1 MAVADI
7 IRILG
12 VNPVYRNR
20 VVHTEISEPEFPEY
34 GTLEIPL
41 EDTLTSYLKQHR
53 IRLYSHQCEAINRIR
68 SGKNVIITTPTA
80 SGKTL
85 AFNIPVFAC
94 LEADP
99 EARALY
105 LYPTKAL
112 SNDQLATLEQMAQFT
127 GISARPAIYDGD
139 TPQSKRAAIREN
151 SRVIISNPYELHH
164 VLSWHAKWRPFF
176 SKLKFIIID
185 EAHRYRGVFGSH
197 IAFLLRRLERVCH
210 FYGSEPKFILSTAT
224 LANPMEFAG
233 KLTGLPFELVD
244 VDGSPHGRKHFVL
257 YNPFYDGVGER
268 STYQETKDL
277 LVSCVK
283 DNLQT
288 LCFTGARKMAELVT
302 LWAREDARRSS
313 ARLSES
319 ISAYRAGYLP
329 EERRAIERQLKE
341 GTMKGVVST
350 NALELGIDVGSLDAV
365 IIAGY
370 PGTMMSTRQQAGRA
384 GRKGGDSLAILV
396 AFANPLD
403 QYFMHHPQ
411 NFFSRSHEHAIID
424 TGNPY
429 IISGHLLCAAA
440 ELPLRETPDREYFGA
455 TFPELLYELASADL
469 IKKTSRGWVYSGRG
483 RAADAVTLD
492 GIPESSFRI
501 LCHGRLLETMDRAQ
515 AYREAH
521 KGAIMLHQGETF
533 VVNEMDLETHTVR
546 VTETDVDYYTQP
558 LKEVDLSIIDILETR
573 MVHGARCAFGDV
585 EVTEKYTGYKIK
597 RKDTIIGIE
606 PLDLPPITFRT
617 KAFWVIS
624 APGTEQRIIDSN
636 LDLAGGLHGAEHA
649 IIALMPLHVMCDRW
663 DIGGLSSPGFGE
675 NCEPTVFVYDG
686 YEGGIGLAEKAYE
699 ILSEVFS
706 SAHELVRDCGCDEGC
721 PSCIYSPK
729 CGNDNQPLDKEAAIL
744 ILGDLC
750 TPTERSECSGFST
763 ESEQVFPPPGDI
775 NLRVSPDVPGS
786 PVPVH
791 QQK

>member
-1 MAVADI
+1 MAVADV
-7 IRILG
+7 IRLLG

-20 VVHTEISEPEFPEY
+20 VAHIEISEPELPQF
-34 GTLEIPL
+34 GTLEVPPG
-41 EDTLTSYLKQHR
+41 DTLASYLTQHR
-53 IRLYSHQCEAINRIR
+53 IRLYSHQCDVINRIR

-85 AFNIPVFAC
+85 AFNLPVFEGLEGDSEAC
-94 LEADP
+94 
-99 EARALY
+99 ALY

-112 SNDQLATLEQMAQFT
+112 SNDQLATLEQMVQFT

-151 SRVIISNPYELHH
+151 SRILISNPYELHL

-176 SKLKFIIID
+176 SHLKFIVID

-197 IAFLLRRLERVCH
+197 IALLLRRLVRLCDH
-210 FYGSEPKFILSTAT
+210 YGSAPQFILSTAT
-224 LANPMEFAG
+224 LANPLEFAG

-244 VDGSPHGRKHFVL
+244 EDGSPHGRKHFIL
-257 YNPFYDGVGER
+257 YNPFYDGIGER

-283 DNLQT
+283 ENLQT
-288 LCFTGARKMAELVT
+288 LCFTGSRKMAELVT
-302 LWAREDARRSS
+302 LWAREDVRRSS

-329 EERRAIERQLKE
+329 EERRVIERQLKE

-384 GRKGGDSLAILV
+384 GRKGDESLAILV

-411 NFFSRSHEHAIID
+411 HFFSRSHEHATID

-429 IISGHLLCAAA
+429 IVSGHLLCAAA
-440 ELPLRETPDREYFGA
+440 ELPLRETPDHEYFGES
-455 TFPELLYELASADL
+455 FPELLSELASSDL
-469 IKKTSRGWVYSGRG
+469 IRKTSRGWVYSGRG
-483 RAADAVTLD
+483 RAADAVRLD
-492 GIPESSFRI
+492 GIPGSTFRI

-521 KGAIMLHQGETF
+521 KGAIMLHQGETY
-533 VVNEMDLETHTVR
+533 VVNEMDIEMHTVW

-558 LKEVDLSIIDILETR
+558 LKEVDLSIIETLETH
-573 MVHGARCAFGDV
+573 MITGVKCAFGDV
-585 EVTEKYTGYKIK
+585 EVTEQYTGYKIK
-597 RKDTIIGIE
+597 RKDTIIGVE
-606 PLDLPPITFRT
+606 PLFLPPLTFRT
-617 KAFWVIS
+617 KAFWFVP
-624 APGTEQRIIDSN
+624 APETEHRIVHSN
-636 LDLAGGLHGAEHA
+636 LDLAGGLHGTEHA

-663 DIGGLSSPGFGE
+663 DIGGLSSPAFGE
-675 NCEPTVFVYDG
+675 NCEPTIFVYDG
-686 YEGGIGLAEKAYE
+686 YEGGIGLAEKAFE
-699 ILSEVFS
+699 ILPDVFS

-729 CGNDNQPLDKEAAIL
+729 CGNDNQPLDKEATVL
-744 ILGDLC
+744 ILRDLC
-750 TPTERSECSGFST
+750 TFTEKSECPGLSA
-763 ESEQVFPPPGDI
+763 ESEQAFP
-775 NLRVSPDVPGS
+775 
-786 PVPVH
+786 
-791 QQK
+791 

>member
-1 MAVADI
+1 MAVADV
-7 IRILG
+7 IRLLS

-20 VVHTEISEPEFPEY
+20 MIYTETTGPVPPRY
-34 GTLEIPL
+34 GELEVPL
-41 EDTLTSYLKQHR
+41 DDILESYLRQHR
-53 IRLYSHQCEAINRIR
+53 IRLYLHQCEAVNHIR

-85 AFNIPVFAC
+85 AFNLPVFEG
-94 LEADP
+94 LESDA

-112 SNDQLATLEQMAQFT
+112 SHDQLATLEQMAQFT

-139 TPQSKRAAIREN
+139 TPQSRRVAIREN
-151 SRVIISNPYELHH
+151 SRIIISNPHEIHQ
-164 VLSWHAKWRPFF
+164 VLSWHAKWCPFF
-176 SKLKFIIID
+176 SHLKFIVID

-197 IAFLLRRLERVCH
+197 IALLLRRLVRLCH
-210 FYGSEPKFILSTAT
+210 FYGSTPQFILSTAT
-224 LANPMEFAG
+224 LANPLEFAG

-244 VDGSPHGRKHFVL
+244 EDGSPHGRKHFVL
-257 YNPFYDGVGER
+257 YNPFYDGIGER

-277 LVSCVK
+277 LISCVK

-288 LCFTGARKMAELVT
+288 LCFTGSRKMAELVT

-313 ARLSES
+313 ARLAES
-319 ISAYRAGYLP
+319 VSTYRAGYLP
-329 EERRAIERQLKE
+329 EERRVIERHLKE

-384 GRKGGDSLAILV
+384 GRKGDDSLAILV

-403 QYFMHHPQ
+403 QYFMHHPHH
-411 NFFSRSHEHAIID
+411 FFSRSHEHAIID

-429 IISGHLLCAAA
+429 IVSGHLLCAAA
-440 ELPLRETPDREYFGA
+440 ELPLRETQDQVFFGE
-455 TFPELLYELASADL
+455 TFPQLLSELASSDL
-469 IKKTSRGWVYSGRG
+469 IRKTSRGWVYSGRG
-483 RAADAVTLD
+483 RAADAVRLD
-492 GIPESSFRI
+492 GIPGSTFRI
-501 LCHGRLLETMDRAQ
+501 MCHGRLLETMDLAQ

-521 KGAIMLHQGETF
+521 KGAIMLHQGETY
-533 VVNEMDLETHTVR
+533 VVSEMDLETHTVR
-546 VTETDVDYYTQP
+546 VTESDVDYYTQP
-558 LKEVDLSIIDILETR
+558 LKQVDLSVIEVLETR
-573 MVHGARCAFGDV
+573 VIQGAQCAFGEV
-585 EVTEKYTGYKIK
+585 EVTEQYTSYKIK
-597 RKDTIIGIE
+597 RKDTIIGVE

-617 KAFWVIS
+617 KAFWFVPTS
-624 APGTEQRIIDSN
+624 GTEQRITGSN
-636 LDLAGGLHGAEHA
+636 LDFAGGLHGAEHA

-663 DIGGLSSPGFGE
+663 DIGGLSSPGFGDP
-675 NCEPTVFVYDG
+675 CEPVVFVYDG

-699 ILSEVFS
+699 ILPDVFL
-706 SAHELVRDCGCDEGC
+706 SAYELVRDCGCDDGC

-750 TPTERSECSGFST
+750 ATQEKSECSGIPI
-763 ESEQVFPPPGDI
+763 ESGQA
-775 NLRVSPDVPGS
+775 SP
-786 PVPVH
+786 
-791 QQK
+791 

>member
-1 MAVADI
+1 MAVADV
-7 IRILG
+7 IRLLG
-12 VNPVYRNR
+12 VNPLYRNR
-20 VVHTEISEPEFPEY
+20 TVHTETTGPVPPRY
-34 GTLEIPL
+34 GTLELPL
-41 EDTLTSYLKQHR
+41 GDTLKSYISQHR
-53 IRLYSHQCEAINRIR
+53 IRLYSHQCDAINRIR

-85 AFNIPVFAC
+85 AFNLPVFEG
-94 LEADP
+94 LEGNS

-139 TPQSKRAAIREN
+139 TPQSRRAAVREN
-151 SRVIISNPYELHH
+151 SRIVISNPHELHQA
-164 VLSWHAKWRPFF
+164 LAWHAKWRPFF
-176 SKLKFIIID
+176 SHLTFIVID

-197 IAFLLRRLERVCH
+197 IALLLRRLVRLCH
-210 FYGSEPKFILSTAT
+210 FYGSAPQFILSTAT
-224 LANPMEFAG
+224 LANPLEFAG
-233 KLTGLPFELVD
+233 KLAGLPFELVD
-244 VDGSPHGRKHFVL
+244 EDGSSHGRKHFVL
-257 YNPFYDGVGER
+257 YNPFYDGIGER

-283 DNLQT
+283 KDLQT
-288 LCFTGARKMAELVT
+288 LCFTGSRKMAELVT

-313 ARLSES
+313 EHLAES

-329 EERRAIERQLKE
+329 EERRIIERQLKE

-384 GRKGGDSLAILV
+384 GRKGDDSLAILV

-411 NFFSRSHEHAIID
+411 HFFNRSHEHAVID

-429 IISGHLLCAAA
+429 IVSGHLLCAAA
-440 ELPLRETPDREYFGA
+440 ELPLRETLDREYFGE
-455 TFPELLYELASADL
+455 TFPELLSELASSDL
-469 IKKTSRGWVYSGRG
+469 IRKTSRGWVYSGRG
-483 RAADAVTLD
+483 RAAEAVRLD
-492 GIPESSFRI
+492 GIPGSTFRI

-521 KGAIMLHQGETF
+521 KGAIMLHQGETY
-533 VVNEMDLETHTVR
+533 VVNEMDLVNHTIR

-558 LKEVDLSIIDILETR
+558 LKEVDLSIIEILKTR
-573 MVHGARCAFGDV
+573 MINGVRCAFGDV
-585 EVTEKYTGYKIK
+585 EVTEQYTGYKIK
-597 RKDTIIGIE
+597 RKDTIIGVE
-606 PLDLPPITFRT
+606 PLDLPMITFRT
-617 KAFWVIS
+617 KAFWFIS
-624 APGTEQRIIDSN
+624 APDTEQRLARSN
-636 LDLAGGLHGAEHA
+636 LDLAGGLHGTEHA

-663 DIGGLSSPGFGE
+663 DIGGLSSPAFGE

-699 ILSEVFS
+699 LLPALFL

-729 CGNDNQPLDKEAAIL
+729 CGNDNQPLDKDATVL
-744 ILGDLC
+744 ILRDLC
-750 TPTERSECSGFST
+750 TYTEKSECPTLSAESGQTF
-763 ESEQVFPPPGDI
+763 
-775 NLRVSPDVPGS
+775 L
-786 PVPVH
+786 
-791 QQK
+791 